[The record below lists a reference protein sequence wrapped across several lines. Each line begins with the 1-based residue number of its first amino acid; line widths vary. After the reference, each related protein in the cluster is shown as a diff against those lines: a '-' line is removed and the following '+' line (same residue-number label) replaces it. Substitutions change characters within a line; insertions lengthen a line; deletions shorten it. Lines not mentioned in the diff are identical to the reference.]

1 MKMFMYSVEKKEGG
15 PRMMFANYEEAA
27 ASRQPEEYV
36 IEYHFVLEDSI
47 PVVFPSSLVLRNDFG
62 GEE

>member
-15 PRMMFANYEEAA
+15 PRMMFADFDKAK

-36 IEYHFVLEDSI
+36 IEYHFVLEDRI
-47 PVVFPSSLVLRNDFG
+47 RVVFPSQLNLEG